1 MSNLVRM
8 ILSPNKSWNL
18 YVSSLNGEINANEQ
32 GEHIVRR
39 VVPVK
44 DLHSILQGESHELGT
59 WDL

>member
-1 MSNLVRM
+1 MSNLVRTT
-8 ILSPNKSWNL
+8 LSLNKSWNL
-18 YVSSLNGEINANEQ
+18 YASSMKREINANKQ

-44 DLHSILQGESHELGT
+44 DLHSILQGESQELGT